1 MNSLERKQSF
11 ITPPR
16 SYYTALKRLERMTCA
31 IDAQKERA
39 ARQNEEAEE
48 IPLPPM
54 PPYDASR
61 QVRRAWER
69 LCRKIEEKNR
79 RRRL

>member
-1 MNSLERKQSF
+1 MNSLESKQSF
-11 ITPPR
+11 LTPSR
-16 SYYTALKRLERMTCA
+16 SYYTALKKL
-31 IDAQKERA
+31 ERA
-39 ARQNEEAEE
+39 ARQEDEEPEE

-69 LCRKIEEKNR
+69 QCRKIECLYLLIGLKHEK
-79 RRRL
+79 